1 MSCLH
6 RACNLENI
14 TPQRRLGNAFGF
26 LAFVPVSVVA
36 VIIAVVSPMAMSMT
50 MPVAVTMSA
59 GVFVLEVDFV
69 ERLSVGM
76 VVVYYDKGWKCAASA
91 MDMAFLYPKEPMY
104 VQLSLNARVVNASR
118 TATIPGL
125 LIRDHASIAPNAASL
140 VRRKSRTEI
149 QSANWWKGTLRSIR
163 IKGVRDPWESVHT
176 LDSPQHICSPILTT
190 CRAIHCTRHISKAP
204 LLPSW
209 TGRHTKIHSH
219 SQVYAHIHAHI
230 NAHTHTCR
238 CGGSSTSNAH
248 THRLHT
254 HRESGRR
261 TECISISRS
270 SSTTAIAAP

>member
-76 VVVYYDKGWKCAASA
+76 IVVYYDKGWKCAASA

-125 LIRDHASIAPNAASL
+125 SIRDHASIAPNAASL
-140 VRRKSRTEI
+140 VRRKSKTEI
-149 QSANWWKGTLRSIR
+149 QSANWWKDTLRTHQ
-163 IKGVRDPWESVHT
+163 KGEGPMEISTYSRLSSTHMFSHPYYLSRDT
-176 LDSPQHICSPILTT
+176 LYSPHFQS
-190 CRAIHCTRHISKAP
+190 ASSP
-204 LLPSW
+204 LLDRTPYQDSFPFPSL
-209 TGRHTKIHSH
+209 RPYSCP
-219 SQVYAHIHAHI
+219 Y
-230 NAHTHTCR
+230 
-238 CGGSSTSNAH
+238 
-248 THRLHT
+248 
-254 HRESGRR
+254 
-261 TECISISRS
+261 
-270 SSTTAIAAP
+270 